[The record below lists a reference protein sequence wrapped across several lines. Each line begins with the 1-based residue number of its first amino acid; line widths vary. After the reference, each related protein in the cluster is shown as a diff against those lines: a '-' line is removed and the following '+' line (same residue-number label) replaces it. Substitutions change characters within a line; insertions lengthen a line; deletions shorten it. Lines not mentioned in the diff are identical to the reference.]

1 MDKKIIF
8 ASILLTLLFV
18 GSAGM
23 NILQANQ
30 SKEWHVQQERYEKQL
45 SDKDSE
51 LKDTSERLSNIEK
64 RYQKLYKEKNGAT
77 NERISRITKKIFTAL
92 YTYDTKNQTV
102 QDRKEK
108 LKGYMSEGALEQ
120 VFQNTEG
127 GDEQTAETIS
137 KLIRDPIIYVQ
148 SADSDQLLILAEVHF
163 EFSVAGS
170 DKMQGHYLYQM
181 TYDQFNDTIIG
192 FKPLSDLP
200 TT

>member
-30 SKEWHVQQERYEKQL
+30 SKESHVQQERYEKQL

-108 LKGYMSEGALEQ
+108 LKGKTS
-120 VFQNTEG
+120 FQLVEFYSP
-127 GDEQTAETIS
+127 DLAERLTNFG
-137 KLIRDPIIYVQ
+137 LVPVA
-148 SADSDQLLILAEVHF
+148 ADSVVLKPTLL
-163 EFSVAGS
+163 
-170 DKMQGHYLYQM
+170 K
-181 TYDQFNDTIIG
+181 
-192 FKPLSDLP
+192 
-200 TT
+200 